1 MQPPSS
7 ATPTIA
13 DLALRCSLHW
23 LGQLRRMATTSRLR
37 SSAGIG
43 RADRPSNHFSLVPL
57 LVAAV
62 CAGCATSPPERRPQP
77 LPEPVPPATIDIDS
91 IPEPVPQAEPRSAKG
106 NPPFYSVLGKRYFVL
121 GTAEGYLERGV
132 ASWYGP
138 GFHAAT
144 TSNGER
150 YDMYAMTA
158 AHKTLPLPSY
168 VQVTNLRNGR
178 SVVVRVN
185 DRGPFKDGRI
195 IDLSYTAAA
204 RLGMI
209 RDGTTFVEVRALT
222 PAQKQAPPAGPAPA
236 PLYVQAGAFSTA
248 TNAERLLAQ
257 LRAQG
262 MHKSFVRQDQMSGQT
277 LYRVR
282 VGPIPDVREFDRV
295 LARLRK
301 LGVADA
307 RLAAD

>member
-1 MQPPSS
+1 MTAGAARLLLLAILVATAGCVGTPPTRSP
-7 ATPTIA
+7 APAPAPAPAPVPPPPA
-13 DLALRCSLHW
+13 DL
-23 LGQLRRMATTSRLR
+23 
-37 SSAGIG
+37 
-43 RADRPSNHFSLVPL
+43 DKV
-57 LVAAV
+57 
-62 CAGCATSPPERRPQP
+62 
-77 LPEPVPPATIDIDS
+77 PEPVPR
-91 IPEPVPQAEPRSAKG
+91 AEPRSAKG
-106 NPPFYSVLGKRYFVL
+106 NPRFYDVLGKRYFVL
-121 GTAEGYLERGV
+121 ATADGYAERGI

-195 IDLSYTAAA
+195 VDVSYAAA
-204 RLGMI
+204 SKLDML

-222 PAQKQAPPAGPAPA
+222 PVQKANPPPLPAPTS
-236 PLYVQAGAFSTA
+236 LYVQAGAFGA
-248 TNAERLLAQ
+248 EANASRLLAQ
-257 LRAQG
+257 LRDAGISQT
-262 MHKSFVRQDQMSGQT
+262 FVRADQAEGQT

-282 VGPIPDVREFDRV
+282 IGPLPNVGEFDRIV
-295 LARLRK
+295 ARLK
-301 LGVADA
+301 ALGVADA

>member
-1 MQPPSS
+1 MTS
-7 ATPTIA
+7 ATTA
-13 DLALRCSLHW
+13 LARSCARTLPYRCISRASTPAASTPW
-23 LGQLRRMATTSRLR
+23 LIVTCAFT
-37 SSAGIG
+37 
-43 RADRPSNHFSLVPL
+43 L
-57 LVAAV
+57 LA
-62 CAGCATSPPERRPQP
+62 AGCAVGPATR
-77 LPEPVPPATIDIDS
+77 PVPPPPVDVGS
-91 IPEPVPQAEPRSAKG
+91 IPEPVPQAEPRSARG
-106 NPPFYSVLGKRYFVL
+106 NPAFYDVLGRRYFVL
-121 GTAEGYLERGV
+121 ASAEGYVERGV

-168 VQVTNLRNGR
+168 VEVKNLRNGR

-204 RLGMI
+204 KLDMI
-209 RDGTTFVEVRALT
+209 EDGTTFVEVRALT
-222 PAQKQAPPAGPAPA
+222 PQQTAGPAQQTTTPAAQPAAASA
-236 PLYVQAGAFSTA
+236 PLYVQAGAFSSEA
-248 TNAERLLAQ
+248 NAARLLDR
-257 LRAQG
+257 LRERG
-262 MHKSFVRQDQMSGQT
+262 LHKSFVRQDELGGRT

-282 VGPIPDVREFDRV
+282 VGPIPSVGEFDRIV
-295 LARLRK
+295 AQLK
-301 LGVADA
+301 SLGVTDA